1 MVARWLKPVIEEE
14 ALASC
19 NVPDSC
25 TAPERE
31 QILVK
36 DECIAGTGEPAALL
50 AGLNVTLFI
59 IGWLS
64 FQTRD
69 FKT

>member
-1 MVARWLKPVIEEE
+1 M
-14 ALASC
+14 
-19 NVPDSC
+19 
-25 TAPERE
+25 E
-31 QILVK
+31 QRIPWPKIV
-36 DECIAGTGEPAALL
+36 ESYALL
-50 AGLNVTLFI
+50 FGLNVTLFI

>member
-1 MVARWLKPVIEEE
+1 VDMILQGFPFFKPYESYFITWRMSAWVFLMEPYI
-14 ALASC
+14 SW
-19 NVPDSC
+19 PK
-25 TAPERE
+25 
-31 QILVK
+31 LV
-36 DECIAGTGEPAALL
+36 ESYVFL
-50 AGLNVTLFI
+50 AGLNATLFT

>member
-1 MVARWLKPVIEEE
+1 MSAWLF
-14 ALASC
+14 LM
-19 NVPDSC
+19 
-25 TAPERE
+25 ERH
-31 QILVK
+31 IDWAK
-36 DECIAGTGEPAALL
+36 IAESYVLL
-50 AGLNVTLFI
+50 AGLNATLFI